1 MNRTVNGLIENI
13 EFFYDNSSRKVKQ
26 DFSISFD
33 KEYVNTFLSR
43 ASYMIHAVVS
53 VECNKNDFLT
63 DKIIIILLSFY
74 LKKKKRKTRE
84 TSNITIYLEK

>member
-13 EFFYDNSSRKVKQ
+13 EFFYDNSSKVKQ

-33 KEYVNTFLSR
+33 KEYINTFLSR

-53 VECNKNDFLT
+53 VEIERLQ
-63 DKIIIILLSFY
+63 
-74 LKKKKRKTRE
+74 
-84 TSNITIYLEK
+84 